1 MFQPTIFKLPK
12 TDSINTALVT
22 SSSNI
27 YHSVP
32 PYPLSSLGYHQ
43 YITRTRETL
52 VTKLKS
58 ITTDKQI
65 FFVVNPS
72 EIVISNYDEN
82 ISTLSKKYLKID
94 DISVQKI
101 ILWELL
107 YVYNIYGSNCIIS
120 LEEVEDV
127 ISMYG
132 EKMGKKG
139 IKVYS
144 KEKEIEKLKLNSCDT
159 IILLDKDI
167 NDEPN
172 SINIMINNII
182 KILSYQSDGGTSILQ
197 ISDTFTYNT
206 LNLIYILTS
215 FFEECY
221 VYKPFTSKPYET
233 DKYLILS
240 KFKTNKN
247 QKDIVSQLEKSM
259 APKNEFHICL
269 FPNLTLS
276 NDFINTFKYINTKI
290 VNAQQIYIN
299 DIIMFIKGND
309 YFGDDYHKY
318 KSYQLNFTKWWIMT
332 FFPPSVNIYNKN
344 KEEIDTLFKS
354 AHEKNKLECSK
365 FLENIF

>member
-12 TDSINTALVT
+12 VDAINMSHIT
-22 SSSNI
+22 SNSNI
-27 YHSVP
+27 FNSVP

-52 VTKLKS
+52 ITKLKS

-65 FFVVNPS
+65 FFVVNPG
-72 EIVISNYDEN
+72 EITISNYEED
-82 ISTLSKKYLKID
+82 IVASSGKYLKID
-94 DISVQKI
+94 NVDVQKI

-107 YVYNIYGSNCIIS
+107 YIYNIYGSNCITSEDI
-120 LEEVEDV
+120 EDV
-127 ISMYG
+127 ISMFG
-132 EKMGKKG
+132 EKIGKKG
-139 IKVYS
+139 IKLYS
-144 KEKEIEKLKLNSCDT
+144 KEKEIEKLKLNSCDA
-159 IILLDKDI
+159 IILFNKNI

-172 SINIMINNII
+172 SINDIINNII
-182 KILSYQSDGGTSILQ
+182 KILSYQSDGGTSVLQ

-206 LNLIYILTS
+206 LNLIYILAS

-247 QKDIVSQLEKSM
+247 QKDIVSQLEKSI

-290 VNAQQIYIN
+290 VNTQQIYIN
-299 DIIMFIKGND
+299 DIITFIKGND

-318 KSYQLNFTKWWIMT
+318 KTYQLNFTKWWIMT
-332 FFPPSVNIYNKN
+332 FYPPSVNIYNKN
-344 KEEIDTLFKS
+344 KEELGTLFKS
-354 AHEKNKLECSK
+354 AYEKNKLECSK